1 MNLKGLILA
10 ANEFLG
16 VSPDFPIFSFV
27 PLVFFGPIFFLVLY
41 NLGLKHIINPTAEVK
56 EQNRLRKE
64 QEILEKAER
73 KKKMDDAGMKMK
85 APKKSPL
92 QFVGQ
97 AATFGIFAL
106 VISYLSTSPAYI
118 AHPPEKAQ
126 LKLSFTHAGKH
137 VEECKKRT
145 REELA
150 KLAANMRAP
159 MDCSRERWPVI
170 ADLSLDGKKI
180 YQGIATPAGI
190 KKDGHSSFYQ
200 EFPVATGKHTV
211 TIGVWDTRGEVG
223 DGDYDFVL
231 EQEINLTP
239 REILV
244 IGFDNAAGRI
254 TLE

>member
-27 PLVFFGPIFFLVLY
+27 PLVVFGPIFVMVLY
-41 NLGLKHIINPTAEVK
+41 NLGLKHIINPSPEAK
-56 EQNRLRKE
+56 EQILLRKE
-64 QEILEKAER
+64 EEARETAER
-73 KKKMDDAGMKMK
+73 KLKMDAAGMKMRV
-85 APKKSPL
+85 PKKTLL
-92 QFVGQ
+92 QFAGQ
-97 AATFGIFAL
+97 AATFAMFAL
-106 VISYLSTSPAYI
+106 VIGYLSTSPAYV

-126 LKLSFTHAGKH
+126 LKLSLTHAGKH
-137 VEECKKRT
+137 VQECKKRT

-170 ADLSLDGKKI
+170 VNLALNGKRIYTGVASPTGLS
-180 YQGIATPAGI
+180 
-190 KKDGHSSFYQ
+190 KDGHSSFYQ
-200 EFPVATGKHTV
+200 EFPVAIGTHNITV
-211 TIGVWDTRGEVG
+211 GVWDTRREAGT
-223 DGDYDFVL
+223 GDYDFVL
-231 EQEINLTP
+231 DKEIDLKP